1 MKNTDILMLGHFARD
16 RIIVDGHDVTASGG
30 AVYYGS
36 VALRRLGLD
45 VAVVTRLHLDDFSW
59 LDELKQA
66 GVQVYATPAAETSGI
81 ANYYNSA
88 DMERRITKPLGF
100 AGPIL
105 EEDIPDITARIY
117 AVAPIMAGEV
127 TLPLLKSLANRGP
140 VSLDV
145 QGFVRVREGQGLVFR
160 PWLEMEEGLAHVTY
174 LKVDRAEAELLTGL
188 TDLAAAARRLTE
200 YGPRE
205 IVLTQSSGVTV
216 YVDGEIHQAP
226 FTPRS
231 LAGRTGRGDT
241 CFMTYLG
248 KRLSETPAEACRWAA
263 AVTTLKQEK
272 PGPWDGDIAAVEQ
285 LLFSENKL

>member
-1 MKNTDILMLGHFARD
+1 MPTLLKLDSYAPILEMLGQREDPGRATLIWIVGVFAG
-16 RIIVDGHDVTASGG
+16 IILLLLAASLMRTR
-30 AVYYGS
+30 
-36 VALRRLGLD
+36 LRR
-45 VAVVTRLHLDDFSW
+45 RLHLGRGMDQLEQLTARHD
-59 LDELKQA
+59 LNYVEQVTVERLAKAAKLKNPTQLVTSVDVFDQA
-66 GVQVYATPAAETSGI
+66 VATR
-81 ANYYNSA
+81 
-88 DMERRITKPLGF
+88 MER
-100 AGPIL
+100 
-105 EEDIPDITARIY
+105 
-117 AVAPIMAGEV
+117 V
-127 TLPLLKSLANRGP
+127 LKM
-140 VSLDV
+140 
-145 QGFVRVREGQGLVFR
+145 

-200 YGPRE
+200 YGPKE

-248 KRLSETPAEACRWAA
+248 KRLSATPAEACRWAA

-272 PGPWDGDIAAVEQ
+272 PGPWDGDITAVEQ
-285 LLFSENKL
+285 LL